1 MLPLKSAF
9 VMPMSNLTKPS
20 FRARLSAGQSLLG
33 TFVKTPGVHAVEI
46 LGGVGLDFVVIDA
59 EHAPWS
65 RTDIDLGLLAARSQS
80 LAALVRVETT
90 QHILTALDCGAAGVM
105 VPHVS
110 SVKIAREV
118 AQACRYRSGTRGFTN
133 SSRAGRYGAMG
144 LGEHVDTH
152 DADVAVIAMLEDP
165 QALAD
170 APAIAAVP
178 GIDAFFLG
186 RGDLTVALGE
196 RSTDADA
203 VKRAVAV
210 FVDAVKG
217 AGKPLCAFVGKTAE
231 IPALRALGVST
242 FILSSEQ
249 GLLRQAAT
257 AELAQFRQL
266 TQ

>member
-1 MLPLKSAF
+1 
-9 VMPMSNLTKPS
+9 
-20 FRARLSAGQSLLG
+20 
-33 TFVKTPGVHAVEI
+33 
-46 LGGVGLDFVVIDA
+46 LDFVVIDA

-65 RTDIDLGLLAARSQS
+65 RADIDLAVLAARSQS
-80 LAALVRVETT
+80 LPALVRVEST
-90 QHILTALDCGAAGVM
+90 QHILTALDCGATGVM

-110 SVKIAREV
+110 SVEIAREV
-118 AQACRYRSGTRGFTN
+118 AEACRYRNGTRGFTN
-133 SSRAGRYGAMG
+133 SSRAGRYGA
-144 LGEHVDTH
+144 LALSEHI
-152 DADVAVIAMLEDP
+152 DAGDAGTTVIAMLEDP

-170 APAIAAVP
+170 AHAIATVP

-186 RGDLTVALGE
+186 RGDLTVALDE

-210 FVDAVKG
+210 FVDAVQA

-231 IPALRALGVST
+231 IPALRALGVSA

-257 AELAQFRQL
+257 AELAQFRQMI
-266 TQ
+266 Q